1 MIFNYDKENGFS
13 SIFSNFIDNGEKVNV
28 ITQEIKDSFA
38 KLNGVKFDGVS
49 IEQAYNIAKAYG
61 VANKEVVD
69 FVYSGKGGL
78 KEYETSIQSASQSTS
93 KFATAT
99 SALKTIGGTLASTFA
114 NIAISYGVSLLI
126 QGLATGIYHIVKATE
141 IAIEKGEKAQNAIK
155 EIYDT
160 YNSKVSTV
168 TDLGK
173 QFASDTASIKTT
185 SDAVET
191 LTQKYAELRKG
202 VNADNSNK
210 SLSSNEYQQYLD
222 ISNQLADSF
231 PSLVSG
237 SDSAGNAI
245 INLGTNASDAADKLE
260 RLLQTQMAIAHT
272 EIAEESTDTF
282 KGAFAE
288 AESLDKEIADLKV
301 QQTALKQAKDSV
313 TLTRDEIRDALQEGR
328 FDFKNISKFEGEQF
342 EDVLEKYRSVRDIE
356 VSLGKNNDRYNSASY
371 TFRPIVD
378 QDELDAAIDDIS
390 NQLKNTTSID
400 GYLGEIESQ
409 IVALETR
416 QQEAWSTFAEGT
428 VRPYLETASQ
438 LSDIPVELTNAIENN
453 LQNIDWSSLYTTYG
467 GDAEKMLLSE
477 FVIPL
482 QNLEKPAQEALTKA
496 LSLDPYFSITY
507 LSRL

>member
-1 MIFNYDKENGFS
+1 MILNYDK
-13 SIFSNFIDNGEKVNV
+13 D
-28 ITQEIKDSFA
+28 
-38 KLNGVKFDGVS
+38 DGVS
-49 IEQAYNIAKAYG
+49 FIWDKFKKEIPE
-61 VANKEVVD
+61 VSSEANKFFEDLAKIQTINPNIPVD
-69 FVYSGKGGL
+69 FDGFIKDGNVADESLRNFLKTTDASKISFENYKKYLESAGSG
-78 KEYETSIQSASQSTS
+78 TS
-93 KFATAT
+93 KF
-99 SALKTIGGTLASTFA
+99 SSSLKNLGGTLLSTFA
-114 NIAISYGVSLLI
+114 NMAIMYAAGAAI
-126 QGLATGIYHIVKATE
+126 QFVGTKIYEYVKATE

-168 TDLGK
+168 NTLGK
-173 QFASDTASIKTT
+173 QFADDTESIKTT
-185 SDAVET
+185 SDAVES
-191 LTQKYAELRKG
+191 LTQKYVELKKG

-222 ISNQLADSF
+222 ISNQLTDSI
-231 PSLVSG
+231 PSLVAG

-245 INLGTNASDAADKLE
+245 LNLGTNASDAADKLE

-416 QQEAWSTFAEGT
+416 QQEAWSTFTEGT